1 MSGVSLPG
9 LSVAISSVGVSLIGT
24 TANLWFAGES
34 LFGVGVSLVTGIV
47 TVAPPAIP
55 GKLIFNSTTNT
66 QYLPVLIG
74 FM

>member
-9 LSVAISSVGVSLIGT
+9 LGVTLSSVGVSLIAST
-24 TANLWFAGES
+24 VNLQFFGES
-34 LFGVGVSLVTGIV
+34 LFGIGVSLVTGI
-47 TVAPPAIP
+47 TTAAPPATP